1 MRRRDRVAQPQET
14 NMRFQDKVVIITGA
28 ASGIGA
34 ATAARFGK
42 EGALLCLADIN
53 VEGLAAQAKK
63 ADPSG
68 KRSLQTPTDVSV
80 ESQVQAMV
88 KAVVDRFG
96 RIDIL
101 INNAGTGVFGRVT
114 ELPTEDWHRVFRIAV
129 DSVYYASKAAIPH
142 IIKTKGS
149 VVNLGS
155 VSGLYGD
162 YGFAGYNAA
171 KGAVVNLTRTM
182 ALDFASDGIRVNAV
196 CPGLVAT
203 PLSAGL
209 RDNPKVWEEY
219 QKGIPVARAAEPE
232 EIAAAI
238 AFLASDDAS
247 YMTGSCMV
255 VDGGLTASA
264 GQPNFLKLLSAGWG

>member
-1 MRRRDRVAQPQET
+1 
-14 NMRFQDKVVIITGA
+14 MRFQDKVVIVTGA
-28 ASGIGA
+28 GSGIGA
-34 ATAARFGK
+34 ATAARFAK
-42 EGALLCLADIN
+42 EGALLSVCDIN
-53 VEGLAAQAKK
+53 MEGLAEKTK
-63 ADPSG
+63 AFDPAG
-68 KRSLQTPTDVSV
+68 KRSLQSRTDVSKLA
-80 ESQVQAMV
+80 ECEALV
-88 KAVVDRFG
+88 KATLDRFG

-101 INNAGTGVFGRVT
+101 VNNAGTGVFGRVT
-114 ELPTEDWHRVFRIAV
+114 ELSVDDWHKVFAIAV
-129 DSVYYASKAAIPH
+129 DSVFYMSKAAIPY
-142 IIKTKGS
+142 IIKQKGA

-155 VSGLYGD
+155 VSGLFGD

-182 ALDFASDGIRVNAV
+182 ALDFARDGIRVNAV

-209 RDNPKVWEEY
+209 RDNPQVWEEY
-219 QKGIPVARAAEPE
+219 QKGIPVARAAEPS

-247 YMTGSCMV
+247 YMTGACMV

-264 GQPNFLKLLSAGWG
+264 GQPNFLKLLSGWV

>member
-1 MRRRDRVAQPQET
+1 
-14 NMRFQDKVVIITGA
+14 MRFKDKVVIVTGA
-28 ASGIGA
+28 GSGIGA
-34 ATAARFGK
+34 ATAARFAK
-42 EGALLCLADIN
+42 EGALLSVADIN
-53 VEGLAAQAKK
+53 MEGLAEKTK
-63 ADPSG
+63 AFDPDG
-68 KRSLQTPTDVSV
+68 KRSLQSRTDVSKLADC
-80 ESQVQAMV
+80 EALA
-88 KAVVDRFG
+88 KATVDKFG
-96 RIDIL
+96 RIDVL
-101 INNAGTGVFGRVT
+101 VNNAGTGVFGRVT
-114 ELPTEDWHRVFRIAV
+114 ELSADDWHKVFAVAV
-129 DSVYYASKAAIPH
+129 DSVFYMSKVAIPH
-142 IIKTKGS
+142 IIKAKGS

-155 VSGLYGD
+155 ISGLFGD

-209 RDNPKVWEEY
+209 RDNPQVWEEY
-219 QKGIPVARAAEPE
+219 KKGIPVARAAQPE

-247 YMTGSCMV
+247 YMTGACMV

-264 GQPNFLKLLSAGWG
+264 GQPNFLKLLSGWV